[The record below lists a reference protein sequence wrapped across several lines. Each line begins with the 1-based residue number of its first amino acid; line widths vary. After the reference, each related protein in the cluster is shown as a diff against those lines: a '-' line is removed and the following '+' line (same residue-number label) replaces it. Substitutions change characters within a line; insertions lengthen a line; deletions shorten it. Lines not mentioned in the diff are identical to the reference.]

1 MIRPLLDR
9 LLNTHEEHKRLRP
22 FRSVD
27 CRELDFLSVDLEL
40 NSLNPS
46 EGDILSIG
54 YVPIVGGK
62 IVAGQGGHIL
72 VDDHSGVGDS
82 AVIHGIRDCD
92 ADDGEHLKDALAQ
105 LNKARQGRILLFHH
119 AGLDLSFLAKHE
131 ETYRGIPAIDTLL
144 IEHKRRQRQ
153 NLPLENAL
161 RLNQCRERY
170 NLPVYN
176 AHNALTDALATAE
189 LFLAQLAYLG
199 GSAGISL
206 KEALFQSR

>member
-9 LLNTHEEHKRLRP
+9 LLNTHQELKRLRK
-22 FRSVD
+22 FRSWD
-27 CRELDFLSVDLEL
+27 CRELEFLSVDLEL
-40 NSLNPS
+40 NSLDPI

-54 YVPIVGGK
+54 YIP
-62 IVAGQGGHIL
+62 IVAGHIVVGEGHHIL
-72 VDDHSGVGDS
+72 VDDHGGVGDS

-92 ADDGEHLKDALAQ
+92 ADEGVHLQEALAQ
-105 LNKARQGRILLFHH
+105 LDKARQGRILLFHH
-119 AGLDLSFLAKHE
+119 AGLDLSFLAKHQPV
-131 ETYRGIPAIDTLL
+131 YRGIPAIDTLL

-153 NLPLENAL
+153 NLPLENTL

-199 GSAGISL
+199 GSSGVSL